1 MSSRG
6 AAAPPLLEAR
16 VGPARVWCTG
26 RPHGN
31 VADHVGDAPE
41 NVARNRAA
49 LAARPEIAA
58 PEGWVWVSQ
67 VHGAVVFSAT
77 TTALEAAA
85 ASGRAPVADAAET
98 RRRGL
103 ALAIVT
109 ADCAPLVVA
118 SGESVAVVHAGHP
131 GLAHGVIEAAIA
143 RVREAGGG
151 DVRAFLGP
159 CIRAPR
165 YEFGRDDLDRFVA
178 QFGPTVEG
186 RTRAGRPAL
195 DIPAAIRV
203 VLDREG
209 VVDFEDCGICTADSP
224 GYFSY
229 RRDGQTGRQATI
241 AVLA

>member
-1 MSSRG
+1 M
-6 AAAPPLLEAR
+6 
-16 VGPARVWCTG
+16 
-26 RPHGN
+26 
-31 VADHVGDAPE
+31 GDAPE
-41 NVARNRAA
+41 TVARNRAD
-49 LAARPEIAA
+49 LAARPEIVA
-58 PEGWVWVSQ
+58 PEGWIWVSQ
-67 VHGAVVFSAT
+67 VHGTAVFSAT
-77 TTALEAAA
+77 TAAVEGAA
-85 ASGRAPVADAAET
+85 ASGRPPVADASET

-118 SGESVAVVHAGHP
+118 SDESVAVVHAGHP
-131 GLAHGVIEAAIA
+131 GVAHGVIEAAIA
-143 RVREAGGG
+143 RVRSAGNG

-165 YEFGRDDLDRFVA
+165 YEFGRDDLDRFVS
-178 QFGPTVEG
+178 QFGPSVEA
-186 RTRAGRPAL
+186 RTHAGRPAL

-209 VVDFEDCGICTADSP
+209 VVEFEDCGICTADSP

-241 AVLA
+241 AVLT